1 MTRRAAATR
10 FVPDERYE
18 TAPRLPTD
26 RPPTRRE
33 VWERLN
39 HLYYDLKTP
48 AQIATLAKGTWLF
61 AYVWAVNLR
70 GWDKPPDW
78 QEGQAVVAAACPRAP
93 IPFDRMEK
101 DVYGLLDA
109 ASTDLAA

>member
-1 MTRRAAATR
+1 MSRRAAATR

-18 TAPRLPTD
+18 TAPPLKHYP
-26 RPPTRRE
+26 PPTRRQ
-33 VWERLN
+33 VYDYFN
-39 HLYYDLKTP
+39 HLYYDLKTQ

-61 AYVWAVNLR
+61 DYVWAVNLR

-78 QEGQAVVAAACPRAP
+78 QEGQPVIAAACPRAP

-101 DVYGLLDA
+101 DVYRLLDA
-109 ASTDLAA
+109 ASTPVAA